1 MDPRRSTRRSQDP
14 VWHQHS
20 LLDRAE
26 ALEEEALFED
36 DTPEAHVARLRAM
49 TEEHRIATLARWAA
63 RLDQLNAELERQL
76 QNFAGTYRQFAQEE
90 IVAERDALA
99 DRIAHCCQV
108 LADLP
113 GPESRSGPD
122 RGPAPPAT

>member
-1 MDPRRSTRRSQDP
+1 MRPSQDP

-36 DTPEAHVARLRAM
+36 DTLEAHVARLRMM

-63 RLDQLNAELERQL
+63 RLDQLNAEFERQL

-90 IVAERDALA
+90 IVCLRDAVARRL
-99 DRIAHCCQV
+99 
-108 LADLP
+108 DLYRRTFQEPYDSGEPEPGDWEDP
-113 GPESRSGPD
+113 GPV
-122 RGPAPPAT
+122 PPAG